1 VIQTVALVA
10 SLPRSLAIDPREVL
24 PPEGLFI
31 SRLNL
36 RHAIKKFDFLR
47 MKN

>member
-31 SRLNL
+31 SRLTYFAKDATDN
-36 RHAIKKFDFLR
+36 
-47 MKN
+47 